1 MLFLPT
7 TVAPPTITNDPDDL
21 IVASGNDAV
30 FMVMTTGEFLSF
42 EWFKDNSLLSNTGN
56 IGGATTNTLTLSP
69 VDVSDAGMYRV
80 EVSNIADL
88 VTSSAASLT
97 VGKHVQC

>member
-1 MLFLPT
+1 MHHAHA
-7 TVAPPTITNDPDDL
+7 VAPPTITIDPDDL
-21 IVASGNDAV
+21 IVGSGNDAV
-30 FMVMTTGEFLSF
+30 FMVVTTGELLSF

-80 EVSNIADL
+80 EVTNTADA
-88 VTSSAASLT
+88 VNSTAATLT
-97 VGKHVQC
+97 VGEYVHR